1 MAFAST
7 RGTSLHQRLSHEIEA
22 SGQPVQ
28 DGAQTLKSH
37 SIQKEATRIACV
49 LLMPNAINN
58 RFRYRYRKVRSAGM
72 RELEPNK
79 VNIGVHTSENSE
91 HRYRRGHGF
100 HSRSSTNFF
109 RLSFRNCLI
118 CVHDY
123 DVHSLIHSNSLH
135 GLRRKLFAKYR
146 SSNLETLHFRCYYF
160 FFSFSLSHAEI

>member
-1 MAFAST
+1 MAFDST

-58 RFRYRYRKVRSAGM
+58 RFRYRYRKVSAAGM
-72 RELEPNK
+72 REFEPNK
-79 VNIGVHTSENSE
+79 LNIGVHTSENSE

-123 DVHSLIHSNSLH
+123 DLHSLIHSNSLH
-135 GLRRKLFAKYR
+135 GLRRTLFAKYR
-146 SSNLETLHFRCYYF
+146 SSNLETLHFRCF
-160 FFSFSLSHAEI
+160 ISLSAYHTQTEI